1 VILDPIIRKTYVSE
15 FKIIFHI
22 FTIYIPSTTWL
33 ILLKVTPPA
42 APPFPVADVIT
53 SFTFFNEKK
62 ANNNF
67 PEKNEVFYHIR
78 YITHTK

>member
-1 VILDPIIRKTYVSE
+1 V
-15 FKIIFHI
+15 
-22 FTIYIPSTTWL
+22 
-33 ILLKVTPPA
+33 ILLKETPPA
-42 APPFPVADVIT
+42 APPVPVADVIT
-53 SFTFFNEKK
+53 SFTSFNEKK